1 MGLIL
6 AVIGVYG
13 MVSYATM
20 RRTQEIGIRMALGA
34 NQRQVLQL
42 IIRQGMQISLTGVF
56 VGLLAAWGLTRMMT
70 HMLVGI
76 SASDPVLYV
85 EVAILFLSSRYW
97 LATFPRG
104 APPGSIPWRRCGT
117 NKYLSKPEEK

>member
-1 MGLIL
+1 
-6 AVIGVYG
+6 
-13 MVSYATM
+13 
-20 RRTQEIGIRMALGA
+20 
-34 NQRQVLQL
+34 
-42 IIRQGMQISLTGVF
+42 MQISLTGVF

-85 EVAILFLSSRYW
+85 EVAILVSFVAL
-97 LATFPRG
+97 LACYIPRG

-117 NKYLSKPEEK
+117 NKYLSNPRKK